1 VSGESL
7 LTAYRVGGTWRS
19 EDGEGSG
26 KRGRLN
32 LLENVGG
39 RRNGGRALTRDRE
52 IHKRRDFEDRESD
65 SRISVIG

>member
-1 VSGESL
+1 MGR
-7 LTAYRVGGTWRS
+7 RV
-19 EDGEGSG
+19 EGSG
-26 KRGRLN
+26 KRGRLH

-39 RRNGGRALTRDRE
+39 KRNGGGRALTRDRE